1 MLKKN
6 LKHQNS
12 NPFLPTLKGVKRSKE
27 TSPKHSPREEIPSTP
42 RLNKSPRLSD
52 DEEKDSLHD
61 QISRYIGTVPTT
73 KEKYLSEIEELNNL
87 FHMAEKL
94 YNVSNV
100 FYIYGLPETCD
111 DEKIANNIFSLK
123 LTLYIAQKKNI
134 NIQVSDFSIT
144 FERSQRRARIVLPE
158 QIVLTYPEIVRLRKN
173 MVNKP

>member
-123 LTLYIAQKKNI
+123 LPLNGKNCMMSLLNTLIHVHVLHWCRVHILSIDSKK
-134 NIQVSDFSIT
+134 SLALT
-144 FERSQRRARIVLPE
+144 F
-158 QIVLTYPEIVRLRKN
+158 
-173 MVNKP
+173 